1 MKGGKKMERF
11 RVPGDDE
18 DSSLSLNK
26 EEEIGLATF
35 DAQLSIVLRQKVLYL
50 REIAK
55 RKRLTAP
62 TLEELK
68 SKSGKPFVEVKSTR
82 MLGDDYRSAEAKEEV
97 SFGKAKLLLE
107 RTEQAYLCYESSIFS
122 KEDAA
127 SLVEL
132 SGIAISHFYDNS
144 KRVVNSLYEI
154 LMIVKPYFLEPHLE
168 KEKQEVIGKWF

>member
-18 DSSLSLNK
+18 DSSLSLDK
-26 EEEIGLATF
+26 EEQIGLAVF

-122 KEDAA
+122 KEDTD
-127 SLVEL
+127 SCGWVKGMPVEKKYNDIGVL
-132 SGIAISHFYDNS
+132 SGSAGIRFYC
-144 KRVVNSLYEI
+144 KICGKKIGEHRLRVS
-154 LMIVKPYFLEPHLE
+154 
-168 KEKQEVIGKWF
+168 